1 MSDISKTSEQSLNN
15 ILNKLGVRTQ
25 EDVKKE
31 GNKNTLG
38 QEDFLKLMT
47 TQLQNQDP
55 FAPMDNGDF
64 IAQMAQFSTVTGIT
78 EINSNL
84 TNLGSKLEPNRVATA
99 AQFLGHSVLV
109 PGKVVSPDDNGE
121 IHGVVDLPSYSND
134 VGLTFTN
141 SSGEIVHTM
150 NLGSND
156 RGLVGFSWTDIPD
169 EIKENKTRLTIQ
181 AYAGNGQASD
191 GISTSVYNKVIAASA
206 PKDSEDIVLETKD
219 YGEISANDAIKI
231 KAADIVRKPERSL
244 SDILNGLEGNE
255 N

>member
-1 MSDISKTSEQSLNN
+1 MTDISNTSEQSLNN
-15 ILNKLGVRTQ
+15 ILNKLGVKTQ
-25 EDVKKE
+25 DEAQKPA
-31 GNKNTLG
+31 NKNSLG

-109 PGKVVSPDDNGE
+109 PGQVVSPDDKGE
-121 IHGVVDLPSYSND
+121 IHGVVDLPAYSND

-141 SSGEIVHTM
+141 PSGEIVHSI
-150 NLGSND
+150 NLGSQEK
-156 RGLVGFSWTDIPD
+156 GLVGFSWENIPD
-169 EIKENKTRLTIQ
+169 EIKKNKTRLTIQ
-181 AYAGNGQASD
+181 AYAGNGEASD
-191 GISTSVYNKVIAASA
+191 GISTAVYNKVIAASA
-206 PKDSEDIVLETKD
+206 PKNSEDVILETKD
-219 YGEISANDAIKI
+219 YGEISANDAIKL
-231 KAADIVRKPERSL
+231 KTND
-244 SDILNGLEGNE
+244 
-255 N
+255 

>member
-1 MSDISKTSEQSLNN
+1 MTEISKSSEQSLNN
-15 ILNKLGVRTQ
+15 ILNKLGVKTQ
-25 EDVKKE
+25 DEAQKPA
-31 GNKNTLG
+31 NKNSLG

-109 PGKVVSPDDNGE
+109 PGQVVSPDDKGE
-121 IHGVVDLPSYSND
+121 IHGVVDLPASSND

-150 NLGSND
+150 NLGNQEK
-156 RGLVGFSWTDIPD
+156 GLVGFSWTDIPD
-169 EIKENKTRLTIQ
+169 EIKKNKTKLSIQ
-181 AYAGNGQASD
+181 AYSGNAEGSD
-191 GISTSVYNKVIAASA
+191 GLSTAVYNKVIAASA
-206 PKDSEDIVLETKD
+206 PKNSEDVILETKD
-219 YGEISANDAIKI
+219 YGEISASEAIKF
-231 KAADIVRKPERSL
+231 KS
-244 SDILNGLEGNE
+244 NN
-255 N
+255 